1 MTLGVNFTPLLGP
14 RRFFGIDVSFSEADP
29 APMLPALPSGVFSRV
44 VVEIDAFDF
53 VSSSSSSPK
62 DSFPVDTTLRFF
74 LAD

>member
-1 MTLGVNFTPLLGP
+1 MTFGVNFTPLLGP
-14 RRFFGIDVSFSEADP
+14 RRFFGINVSFSEADP

-53 VSSSSSSPK
+53 VSSSSPK

-74 LAD
+74 LVG

>member
-1 MTLGVNFTPLLGP
+1 MTFGVNFTPLLGP
-14 RRFFGIDVSFSEADP
+14 RRFFGIVSFSEADP

-74 LAD
+74 LAG